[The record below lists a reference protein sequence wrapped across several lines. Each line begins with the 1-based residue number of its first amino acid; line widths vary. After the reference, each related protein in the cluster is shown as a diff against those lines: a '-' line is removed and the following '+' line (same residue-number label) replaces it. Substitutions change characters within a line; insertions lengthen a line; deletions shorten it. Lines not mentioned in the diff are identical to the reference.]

1 MSGLKVVV
9 ISMLVVVAAI
19 AVEVEVVVV
28 DVVKVAEVVVERA
41 VVVAV
46 VPVVVARVMVVVE
59 VVIMVDV
66 VEVAEVVVE
75 RAGVVAVVPVV
86 VVVEVAVVVDV
97 VKVAGVVVGVVKY
110 ATVFGTAHHG
120 HGLDVYVPE
129 FNIIVSIENM
139 PPAIISLG
147 VSTHVTKVLYKP
159 IIYTYLDVI
168 EGKFTSFVQ
177 PFNNIADISRFDV
190 NAKMSICSIGK
201 LLAFRVCNNAHELI
215 FGSVDRFVS
224 LIVRCKRLGA
234 VMLKLRRTRFPS
246 IDRVLI
252 F

>member
-1 MSGLKVVV
+1 MAAASICVSDIAVSGLKVVV

-46 VPVVVARVMVVVE
+46 VPVVVAGVV
-59 VVIMVDV
+59 
-66 VEVAEVVVE
+66 VVVE

>member
-1 MSGLKVVV
+1 MAAASICVSDIAVSGLKVVV

-46 VPVVVARVMVVVE
+46 VPVVVAGVVV
-59 VVIMVDV
+59 VI
-66 VEVAEVVVE
+66 E
-75 RAGVVAVVPVV
+75 RAGVVAVVPVL

-110 ATVFGTAHHG
+110 TTVFGTAHHG

-224 LIVRCKRLGA
+224 LIVKCKRLGA